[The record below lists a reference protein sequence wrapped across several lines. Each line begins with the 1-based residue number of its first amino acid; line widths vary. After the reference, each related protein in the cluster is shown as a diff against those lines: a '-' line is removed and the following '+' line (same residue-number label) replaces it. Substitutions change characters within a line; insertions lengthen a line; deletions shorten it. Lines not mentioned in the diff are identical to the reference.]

1 MQFDWGNPY
10 PTIRMPVMGRNIV
23 STSHP
28 YAAQAGLKVLHA
40 GGNAIDAAIA
50 AAAAL
55 MVVEPVSNGLGSDC
69 FAIVWDGKELHGLN
83 SSGVAPQAWS
93 PQYYEKKYGLDGNG
107 VANRPKRGWDVV
119 TVPGAIA
126 GWDALL
132 NRFGSKP
139 LGDLLQPAIEIA
151 EQGYALPPILAHKW
165 AAGVVDLKDQPGFAQ
180 TFMPSGRAPKTG
192 DYSTFQARQK
202 PFAS

>member
-69 FAIVWDGKELHGLN
+69 FAIVWDGKDKQNQILPDGTYYYLVELYDN
-83 SSGVAPQAWS
+83 KGVTIFS
-93 PQYYEKKYGLDGNG
+93 E
-107 VANRPKRGWDVV
+107 
-119 TVPGAIA
+119 
-126 GWDALL
+126 
-132 NRFGSKP
+132 SKWV
-139 LGDLLQPAIEIA
+139 EIT
-151 EQGYALPPILAHKW
+151 H
-165 AAGVVDLKDQPGFAQ
+165 
-180 TFMPSGRAPKTG
+180 
-192 DYSTFQARQK
+192 
-202 PFAS
+202 